1 MRTIFSIQCR
11 IMGTD
16 QLTLVLSCRQLGSRL
31 GGGFSLYVYTK
42 ISMVAAVPIVMS
54 RFPDASSVR
63 GQDSDEDADRLD
75 YTGPDC
81 FAEEPASDSCLA
93 YRAPWATPPTATL
106 DSGTTLTSLCKLRG
120 YACITS
126 PPLSVRSPDLDNSAY
141 PPCRHQVPWDAT
153 RWSSPRVPQLAVG
166 KSGLCSFIHIQPTC
180 N

>member
-1 MRTIFSIQCR
+1 MRI
-11 IMGTD
+11 D
-16 QLTLVLSCRQLGSRL
+16 QLTFVLSCKQLGSRL
-31 GGGFSLYVYTK
+31 GRGFSP
-42 ISMVAAVPIVMS
+42 SMWILRSLWWLCVPILMS

-75 YTGPDC
+75 YTVPDC

-166 KSGLCSFIHIQPTC
+166 NSGLCSFILIQPTC